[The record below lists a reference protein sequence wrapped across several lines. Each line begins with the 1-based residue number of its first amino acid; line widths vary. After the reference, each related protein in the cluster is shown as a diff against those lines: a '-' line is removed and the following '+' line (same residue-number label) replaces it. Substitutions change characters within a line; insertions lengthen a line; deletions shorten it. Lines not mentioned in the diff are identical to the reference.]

1 MKRGATTT
9 PLIVPSAKFQKNR
22 HLALLSQGLQRLKSD
37 RRLTAVLTAVLVFRC
52 LLLHFWCTFVNV
64 IL

>member
-22 HLALLSQGLQRLKSD
+22 HLVLLSQGLQRLKSCQ
-37 RRLTAVLTAVLVFRC
+37 RFANVFANVFGFLGGVL
-52 LLLHFWCTFVNV
+52 H
-64 IL
+64 